1 MHNHR
6 AEHWIVVGGIAKI
19 QINEKKFTLTE
30 NQSTFIPLGFKHRL
44 SNIGEGELIVIEV
57 QSGSYVGEDDI
68 VRFEDIYGRS
78 N

>member
-30 NQSTFIPLGFKHRL
+30 NQSTFYRGGTKTDSSEKLPNQG
-44 SNIGEGELIVIEV
+44 SNILAKIRIRKLI
-57 QSGSYVGEDDI
+57 
-68 VRFEDIYGRS
+68 
-78 N
+78 